1 MFTCTTDTGE
11 LTWKIGGLT
20 AFFNNI
26 SESNHVKLSVYDFK
40 LISQDGM
47 NFTSTVT
54 IDSVHLVQNG
64 TVISCGDNA
73 IPHISKTALETVI
86 VAGDNKLLYV
96 Y

>member
-1 MFTCTTDTGE
+1 MFTCTTDTEE
-11 LTWKIGGLT
+11 LIWKIGQLA
-20 AFFNNI
+20 AFFNNL
-26 SESNHVKLSVYDFK
+26 SESNHVKLSVYDFE

-64 TVISCGDNA
+64 TVISCSDNA
-73 IPHISKTALETVI
+73 IPLISNTALEKVI
-86 VAGDNKLLYV
+86 VAGNNKLLYL